1 MTSNFESLIE
11 KPRDCGL
18 LLIGEKKKMKE
29 FLKVEKNGL
38 SSCFYLQQVSTA
50 D

>member
-1 MTSNFESLIE
+1 MTSNLESVMRKGYRLW
-11 KPRDCGL
+11 PTPF
-18 LLIGEKKKMKE
+18 GEKKMKE